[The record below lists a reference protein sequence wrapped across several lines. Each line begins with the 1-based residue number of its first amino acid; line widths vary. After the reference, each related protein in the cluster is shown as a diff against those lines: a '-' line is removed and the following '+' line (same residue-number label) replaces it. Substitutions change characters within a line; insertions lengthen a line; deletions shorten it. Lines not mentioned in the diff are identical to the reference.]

1 MILLTQMAILFLIMA
16 VGFLCKRTNLLDDL
30 SVKKLSGLVVNV
42 ANPCMVLSAAVG
54 DHAGSDN
61 MLLLS
66 TVVLSLVMYAV
77 FLVLAAM
84 VPKLLRVPAGDVPA
98 YKLMMIFSN
107 IGFMGFPVI
116 SAAYGQEALLY
127 ASVFLFP
134 YNFLIYTYGISV
146 MTGESMVKGGIRW
159 KKIFN
164 IGVLS
169 GILAIALYIAD
180 LHLPSVLSQ
189 SIGTLGGLT
198 APLSMIVIGYSIAEM
213 DLKTLF
219 TDVRLLLFSVIKLL
233 LLPIAGVTLC
243 RLCRVPEA
251 LLGVSFIMLA
261 MPVGS
266 MTAMLASQ
274 YGRNEELAS
283 RAVAITTIL
292 SVVTLPLMSALLGV

>member
-66 TVVLSLVMYAV
+66 AVILSLVMYAV

-127 ASVFLFP
+127 ASVFLLP

-146 MTGESMVKGGIRW
+146 MTGESMVKGG
-159 KKIFN
+159 
-164 IGVLS
+164 S
-169 GILAIALYIAD
+169 M
-180 LHLPSVLSQ
+180 PS
-189 SIGTLGGLT
+189 
-198 APLSMIVIGYSIAEM
+198 
-213 DLKTLF
+213 
-219 TDVRLLLFSVIKLL
+219 
-233 LLPIAGVTLC
+233 C
-243 RLCRVPEA
+243 R
-251 LLGVSFIMLA
+251 
-261 MPVGS
+261 
-266 MTAMLASQ
+266 
-274 YGRNEELAS
+274 S
-283 RAVAITTIL
+283 R
-292 SVVTLPLMSALLGV
+292 